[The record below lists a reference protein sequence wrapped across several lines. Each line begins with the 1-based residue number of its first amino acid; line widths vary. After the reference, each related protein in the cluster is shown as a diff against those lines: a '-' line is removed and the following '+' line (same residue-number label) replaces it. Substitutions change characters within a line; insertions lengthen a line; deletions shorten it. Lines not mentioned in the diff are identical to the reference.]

1 MRNKIRLPLKIAGLT
16 TIIVALIA
24 GLGFITFRGAD
35 RVVTSTAPDRAP
47 AADAFTPTREQADGF
62 RMATVADVAMRS
74 EEVTDGLIVTND
86 NATVSVFSP
95 YSGRVSKVIA
105 RLGDS
110 VRKGDALMAVEAS
123 EFVQGQNDLI
133 SATSALGTA
142 RTQSALADKAEN
154 RQHELF
160 LAKAGAQKDW
170 LQSQADA
177 VAAKNAARSAEIAL
191 SAVRNRLRILGRTE
205 QQISRLE
212 AEPNTLSL
220 QAEATVA
227 APITGTVVQ
236 KQVGPGQ
243 FIQSAAAGAALAQY
257 AIADLSTVW
266 MIGNLREANVAM
278 VHLGQSVE
286 VRVLAYPDRIFSGK
300 VTWISPSID
309 PLTHRLPVRA
319 QIDNTDGALKP
330 QMFAS
335 FTVITASAAKVS
347 VIPQAAVIYEGSTT
361 RVFVARSDGSIQGR
375 VVRLGRQNGDNV
387 EVLGGLVTGERVVI
401 SGALFIDRAIK
412 ASAA

>member
-142 RTQSALADKAEN
+142 RTQSAQTCGNEGRAGM
-154 RQHELF
+154 RF
-160 LAKAGAQKDW
+160 LRTS
-170 LQSQADA
+170 SQ
-177 VAAKNAARSAEIAL
+177 
-191 SAVRNRLRILGRTE
+191 
-205 QQISRLE
+205 
-212 AEPNTLSL
+212 
-220 QAEATVA
+220 
-227 APITGTVVQ
+227 
-236 KQVGPGQ
+236 GP
-243 FIQSAAAGAALAQY
+243 
-257 AIADLSTVW
+257 D
-266 MIGNLREANVAM
+266 
-278 VHLGQSVE
+278 
-286 VRVLAYPDRIFSGK
+286 
-300 VTWISPSID
+300 
-309 PLTHRLPVRA
+309 
-319 QIDNTDGALKP
+319 
-330 QMFAS
+330 
-335 FTVITASAAKVS
+335 
-347 VIPQAAVIYEGSTT
+347 
-361 RVFVARSDGSIQGR
+361 
-375 VVRLGRQNGDNV
+375 
-387 EVLGGLVTGERVVI
+387 
-401 SGALFIDRAIK
+401 
-412 ASAA
+412 